1 MKKLSFV
8 ALLVFAANFVM
19 AQDLDEVKKY
29 ALLGQ
34 VQKAK
39 ESVDKYMLVEKNAKK
54 AEGWFYKG
62 TIYNQLSKDTAKQH
76 DESAALKAQAF
87 DFFKKYRE
95 LDPKA
100 ELLTEMANGPLFDIY
115 VGYASELGIKA
126 YSSKDLVNA
135 HADFKKGLEVHDY
148 IFSNNITGNN
158 GFKFEAL
165 DTVLVLYTAITAGE
179 LKKPDDAAVYY
190 KKLADANVGG
200 DQYIDTYQVLSD
212 YYKTKK
218 DDAAFA
224 EILAKG
230 RKLFPKN
237 EEYWMAIETE
247 QAIDGVV
254 KPALFGKYEEL
265 LTKHPESY
273 SLPYNYAVELYHYI
287 YSDEMKSANTDEY
300 KAKLQEAG
308 KKALANRQ
316 TVEANFL
323 MTNFLYNNSID
334 IADEARKIKS
344 PKPNV
349 AIKPDEIKKKRALE
363 AESTKVMNESIPY
376 GEAVV
381 SVFEALTKPKGS
393 EKVNYKQSLVILK
406 NVYEVKKDAA
416 KVAALEK
423 KISVAE

>member
-8 ALLVFAANFVM
+8 ALLVFTVNFVI
-19 AQDLDEVKKY
+19 AQDLDEIKKY
-29 ALLGQ
+29 AIIGP

-39 ESVDKYMLVEKNAKK
+39 ELVDKYMSVEKNTKK

-62 TIYNQLSKDTAKQH
+62 TIYNQASKDTAKQH

-87 DFFKKYRE
+87 DFLKKYRE

-100 ELLTEMANGPLFDIY
+100 ELLTEMSNGPLFDIY
-115 VGYASELGIKA
+115 VGYASDLGIKA
-126 YSSKDLVNA
+126 YAIKNIA
-135 HADFKKGLEVHDY
+135 AANADFKKGLEVHDY
-148 IFSNNITGNN
+148 LFANNITGNN

-165 DTVLVLYTAITAGE
+165 DTILILYTAITAGE

-190 KKLADANVGG
+190 KKLADANVAG
-200 DQYIDTYQVLSD
+200 DQYIDTYQVLTD
-212 YYKTKK
+212 YYRTKK
-218 DDAAFA
+218 DDAAFFD
-224 EILAKG
+224 ILSKG
-230 RKLFPKN
+230 RKFYPKN
-237 EEYWMAIETE
+237 EEYWIAIETE

-254 KPALFGKYEEL
+254 KPALFGKYEAL
-265 LTKHPESY
+265 LTKHPDSY
-273 SLPYNYAVELYHYI
+273 SLPYNYAVEMYHYI
-287 YSDEMKSANTDEY
+287 YSDEMKTANTSEY
-300 KAKLQEAG
+300 KAKLQEAA
-308 KKALANRQ
+308 KKALANKQ

-323 MTNFLYNNSID
+323 MTNYLYNNSID
-334 IADEARKIKS
+334 IADEARKIKG
-344 PKPNV
+344 PKP
-349 AIKPDEIKKKRALE
+349 DDIKKKKALE

-376 GEAVV
+376 AEAVV
-381 SVFEALTKPKGS
+381 TIFEALPKPKGS

>member
-8 ALLVFAANFVM
+8 ALLVFTANFVM
-19 AQDLDEVKKY
+19 AQDLDEIKKY

-34 VQKAK
+34 NQKAK
-39 ESVDKYMLVEKNAKK
+39 ESVDKYMAVEKNAKK

-62 TIYNQLSKDTAKQH
+62 TIYNQASKDTTRQH
-76 DESAALKAQAF
+76 EESAALKAQAF
-87 DFFKKYRE
+87 DFLKKYRE
-95 LDPKA
+95 LDAKA
-100 ELLTEMANGPLFDIY
+100 ELLTEQNNGPLFDIY

-126 YSSKDLVNA
+126 YSAKDIAAA

-148 IFSNNITGNN
+148 IFANNITGNN

-165 DTVLVLYTAITAGE
+165 DTILVLYTAITAGE
-179 LKKPDDAAVYY
+179 LKKPDDAAIYY
-190 KKLADANVGG
+190 KKLADANVTG
-200 DQYIDTYQVLSD
+200 DQYIDTYQVLAD

-218 DDAAFA
+218 DNAAFSD
-224 EILAKG
+224 ILTKG
-230 RKLFPKN
+230 RKFYPKN

-247 QAIDGVV
+247 QAIDGVA

-265 LTKHPESY
+265 LSKHPQSY

-287 YSDEMKSANTDEY
+287 YSDEMKNANTDEY

-308 KKALANRQ
+308 KKALTNKQ

-334 IADEARKIKS
+334 IADDARKIKG
-344 PKPNV
+344 PKP
-349 AIKPDEIKKKRALE
+349 DDIKKKKALE
-363 AESTKVMNESIPY
+363 AESTKVMNESILY
-376 GEAVV
+376 AEALIT
-381 SVFEALTKPKGS
+381 VFEALPKPKGS

>member
-19 AQDLDEVKKY
+19 AQDLDEIKKY
-29 ALLGQ
+29 AILGQ

-39 ESVDKYMLVEKNAKK
+39 ESVDKYMAIEKNAKK

-62 TIYNQLSKDTAKQH
+62 TIYNQISKDTAKQH

-87 DFFKKYRE
+87 DFLKKYRE

-100 ELLTEMANGPLFDIY
+100 ELLSEQFNGPLFDIY
-115 VGYASELGIKA
+115 VGYASDLGIKA
-126 YSSKDLVNA
+126 YSSKNIA
-135 HADFKKGLEVHDY
+135 AANADFKKGLEVHDY
-148 IFSNNITGNN
+148 IFANNISGNN

-165 DTVLVLYTAITAGE
+165 DTIMVLYTAITAGE

-190 KKLADANVGG
+190 KKLADANVAG
-200 DQYIDTYQVLSD
+200 DQYIDTYQVLTD

-218 DDAAFA
+218 DDAAFF
-224 EILAKG
+224 EILSKG
-230 RKLFPKN
+230 RKFYPKN
-237 EEYWMAIETE
+237 EPYWMGIETE
-247 QAIDGVV
+247 HAIDGVA

-273 SLPYNYAVELYHYI
+273 LLPYNYAVELYHYI
-287 YSDEMKSANTDEY
+287 YSDEMKNANTNEY
-300 KAKLQEAG
+300 KAKLQDLG
-308 KKALANRQ
+308 KKALANKQ

-334 IADEARKIKS
+334 IADEARKVKG
-344 PKPNV
+344 PKP
-349 AIKPDEIKKKRALE
+349 DDIKKKKALE
-363 AESTKVMNESIPY
+363 AESTKMMNDCIPY
-376 GEAVV
+376 AEALV
-381 SVFEALTKPKGS
+381 STFEALPKPKGS
-393 EKVNYKQSLVILK
+393 EKINYKQTLVILK

>member
-1 MKKLSFV
+1 MMKKFSFV
-8 ALLVFAANFVM
+8 ALLVFAANFLM
-19 AQDLDEVKKY
+19 AQDLSEIQKY
-29 ALLGQ
+29 SLLGQ
-34 VQKAK
+34 NQKAK
-39 ESVDKYMLVEKNAKK
+39 EAVDKYMAIEKNAKK
-54 AEGWFYKG
+54 AEGWFYRG
-62 TIYNQLSKDTAKQH
+62 TIYNQASKDSARAH

-87 DFFKKYRE
+87 DFLKKYRE

-100 ELLTEMANGPLFDIY
+100 ELLTEQSNGPLFDIY

-126 YSSKDLVNA
+126 YSAKDIAAA

-148 IFSNNITGNN
+148 IFANNITGNN

-165 DTVLVLYTAITAGE
+165 DTILVLYTAITATE
-179 LKKPDDAAVYY
+179 LKKPDDAVVFY
-190 KKLADANVGG
+190 KKLSDANVSG

-218 DDAAFA
+218 DDAAFFD
-224 EILAKG
+224 ILAKG
-230 RKLFPKN
+230 RKLFPNN
-237 EEYWMAIETE
+237 EPYWMAIETE
-247 QAIDGVV
+247 HAIDGVA

-273 SLPYNYAVELYHYI
+273 TLPYNYSVELYHYI
-287 YSDEMKSANTDEY
+287 YSDEMKNVSTDEY
-300 KAKLQEAG
+300 KVKLQEAG
-308 KKALANRQ
+308 KKALANKQ

-334 IADEARKIKS
+334 IADEARKIKGA
-344 PKPNV
+344 KPE
-349 AIKPDEIKKKRALE
+349 DLKKRKALE
-363 AESTKVMNESIPY
+363 AESTKVMNESIPF
-376 GEAVV
+376 GEALVTA
-381 SVFEALTKPKGS
+381 FEALPKPKGS

-423 KISVAE
+423 KIAVAE

>member
-19 AQDLDEVKKY
+19 AQDLDEIKKY
-29 ALLGQ
+29 AILGQ

-39 ESVDKYMLVEKNAKK
+39 ESVDKYMAIEKNAKK
-54 AEGWFYKG
+54 AEWWFYKG
-62 TIYNQLSKDTAKQH
+62 TIYNQISKDTAKQH

-87 DFFKKYRE
+87 DFLKKYRE

-100 ELLTEMANGPLFDIY
+100 ELLSEQFNGPLFDIY
-115 VGYASELGIKA
+115 VGYASDLGIKA
-126 YSSKDLVNA
+126 YSSKNIA
-135 HADFKKGLEVHDY
+135 AANADFKKGLEVHDY
-148 IFSNNITGNN
+148 IFANNISGNN

-165 DTVLVLYTAITAGE
+165 DTIMVLYTAITAGE

-190 KKLADANVGG
+190 KKLADANVAG
-200 DQYIDTYQVLSD
+200 DQYIDTYQVLTD

-218 DDAAFA
+218 DDAAFF
-224 EILAKG
+224 EILSKG
-230 RKLFPKN
+230 RKFYPKN
-237 EEYWMAIETE
+237 EQYWMGIETE
-247 QAIDGVV
+247 HAIDGVA

-273 SLPYNYAVELYHYI
+273 LLPYNYAVELYHYI
-287 YSDEMKSANTDEY
+287 YSDEMKNANTNEY
-300 KAKLQEAG
+300 KAKLQDLG
-308 KKALANRQ
+308 KKALANKQ

-334 IADEARKIKS
+334 IADEARKIKG
-344 PKPNV
+344 PKP
-349 AIKPDEIKKKRALE
+349 DDLKKKKALE
-363 AESTKVMNESIPY
+363 TESTKMMNDCIPY
-376 GEAVV
+376 AEALV
-381 SVFEALTKPKGS
+381 STFEALPKPKGS
-393 EKVNYKQSLVILK
+393 EKVNYKQTLVILK
-406 NVYEVKKDAA
+406 NVYEVKKDTA

>member
-19 AQDLDEVKKY
+19 AQDLDEIKKY
-29 ALLGQ
+29 TLLGQ

-39 ESVDKYMLVEKNAKK
+39 ESVDKYMSVEKNAKK

-62 TIYNQLSKDTAKQH
+62 TIYNQVSKDTAKQH
-76 DESAALKAQAF
+76 AESAALKSQAF
-87 DFFKKYRE
+87 DFLKKYRE

-100 ELLTEMANGPLFDIY
+100 ELLTEQSNGPLFDIY

-126 YSSKDLVNA
+126 YTSKDIASA
-135 HADFKKGLEVHDY
+135 HEDFKKGLEVHDY
-148 IFSNNITGNN
+148 IFTNNITGNN

-165 DTVLVLYTAITAGE
+165 DTILLLYTAITAGE

-190 KKLADANVGG
+190 KKLADANVTG
-200 DQYIDTYQVLSD
+200 DQYIDTYQVLTE

-218 DDAAFA
+218 DDAAFS

-230 RKLFPKN
+230 RKFYPKN

-247 QAIDGVV
+247 QAIDGVA
-254 KPALFGKYEEL
+254 KPALFEKYEEL
-265 LTKHPESY
+265 LTRHPESY
-273 SLPYNYAVELYHYI
+273 SLAYNYAVELYHYI
-287 YSDEMKSANTDEY
+287 YSDEMKNANTNEY
-300 KAKLQEAG
+300 KAKLEAAG
-308 KKALANRQ
+308 KKALANKQ
-316 TVEANFL
+316 TIEANFL

-334 IADEARKIKS
+334 IADEARKVKG
-344 PKPNV
+344 PKP
-349 AIKPDEIKKKRALE
+349 DDLKKKKALE
-363 AESTKVMNESIPY
+363 AESTKVMNDCIPY
-376 GEAVV
+376 A
-381 SVFEALTKPKGS
+381 EALVSIFEGLPKPKGS

-423 KISVAE
+423 KISVVE